1 MTPTVE
7 LLVQDIEDEK
17 TDIENLSANDFNQ
30 VFETYNSLYKRCIN
44 LKEEDFDN
52 IEMYQRFIKYMQLS
66 NNSNSMVLEWLK
78 YGVDSASI
86 ENFSQLRNMLN
97 HFSFLLR
104 NLW

>member
-1 MTPTVE
+1 MTPIVE
-7 LLVQDIEDEK
+7 LLIQDIEDEK
-17 TDIENLSANDFNQ
+17 IDIENLSEDNFKQ
-30 VFETYNSLYKRCIN
+30 VFDTYNNLYNRCIN

-104 NLW
+104 NPW